1 MNLLTVQYPSSKE
14 SKKSKKRETPTQ
26 EEEHQDSDAS
36 ELSSQAQ
43 VDTFRRRDLNS
54 YDFPDAHEKKLVAF
68 FTANECFYNKLSEK
82 YDNKQYKDRL
92 LAEMAFE
99 LECEGL
105 FHSLFML

>member
-1 MNLLTVQYPSSKE
+1 MPQA
-14 SKKSKKRETPTQ
+14 KKSKKCKKRDTPTQ
-26 EEEHQDSDAS
+26 SEEHQDSDSS
-36 ELSSQAQ
+36 EHGSQAQ
-43 VDTFRRRDLNS
+43 VDTFRHRDLYS
-54 YDFPDAHEKKLVAF
+54 YDFPDAHEKKLVDF